1 MKTKIIQAILPHA
14 DSGATIAYDVET
26 LKDEAS
32 EAPFLEN
39 HDFSPQLP

>member
-1 MKTKIIQAILPHA
+1 
-14 DSGATIAYDVET
+14 VET